1 MAREYL
7 RMHLSVWDD
16 PDFIRL
22 TALEQTTYWAVAG
35 SRDLT
40 YAGVAPL
47 LPGRFVRAAD
57 SNPTRVGKA
66 ITRLAKARFLLVD
79 EMTGE
84 VAVRTY
90 IRHDGVLKQYNV
102 VKSMCRAFARI
113 HSDTIR
119 DALEIEVMRGI
130 GELYPERVPQVI
142 AKSFIGEFAE
152 GFSEGFRQG
161 FCEGFCEPLAEGL
174 TEGLTEP
181 LTEGL
186 TEPLAEGLAEG
197 LTEPLIELLPEPL
210 AEGLALGVRNSPSP
224 FPLTN
229 SSKHASL
236 SYLSRE
242 AVTMHA

>member
-47 LPGRFVRAAD
+47 LPGRFVRASD
-57 SNPTRVGKA
+57 SSPAKVTKA
-66 ITRLAKARFLLVD
+66 LKRLANARFLLLD
-79 EMTGE
+79 DLTGE

-102 VKSMCRAFARI
+102 VKSMARAFAKL

-119 DALEIEVMRGI
+119 EALEVEVMRGL
-130 GELYPERVPQVI
+130 GELYPERLPQVI
-142 AKSFIGEFAE
+142 AKSFIGEFSE
-152 GFSEGFRQG
+152 GFSEGFREG

-186 TEPLAEGLAEG
+186 
-197 LTEPLIELLPEPL
+197 PEPL
-210 AEGLALGVRNSPSP
+210 AEGFALGVRNSPSP
-224 FPLTN
+224 FPFTN
-229 SSKHASL
+229 SSRHASL
-236 SYLSRE
+236 SYSSRE
-242 AVTMHA
+242 AVTVHAR